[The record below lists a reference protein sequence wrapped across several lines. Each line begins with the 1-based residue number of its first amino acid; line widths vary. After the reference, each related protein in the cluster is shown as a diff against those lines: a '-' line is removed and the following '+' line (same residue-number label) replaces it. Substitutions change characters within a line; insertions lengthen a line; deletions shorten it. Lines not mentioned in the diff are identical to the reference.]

1 MSDPI
6 RVLLVDDHELV
17 RQGLRAFL
25 SAQEGI
31 EIVGE
36 STNADAAVARC
47 AVFPIPNVVLMD
59 LALGDESDGITATQC
74 IRERFP
80 DIRVLV
86 VSSFED
92 EAHIIPAMRAGANG
106 YLFKD
111 VRPAELAEAIRRTA
125 RGENV
130 LHPRVASIVV
140 RSLQEGREKAA
151 SAKNHPF
158 TDLTEREREVL
169 EYLAQGFANARIAES
184 LFLSEKTVKWYVS
197 SLLSKLGL
205 EDRTQAAVYA
215 WREGLVT
222 KKDTRD

>member
-1 MSDPI
+1 MSNTI

-36 STNADAAVARC
+36 AATGDAAVARC
-47 AVFPIPNVVLMD
+47 AMLPIPEVVLMD
-59 LALGDESDGITATQC
+59 LALIGETDGITATQR
-74 IRERFP
+74 IREQHP

-92 EAHIIPAMRAGANG
+92 EAHVLPAMRAGANG

-111 VRPAELAEAIRRTA
+111 VRPAELAESIRKIA
-125 RGENV
+125 HGETV
-130 LHPRVASIVV
+130 LHPRVASLVV
-140 RSLQEGREKAA
+140 RSLQEGREKAVA
-151 SAKNHPF
+151 QKNHPF

-169 EYLAQGFANARIAES
+169 GFLAQGYANARIAES

-222 KKDTRD
+222 KSSTPE